1 MISSTDFQFPD
12 YCDDVTPVK
21 RPKLTTPT
29 KHRST
34 QTKSSKIDPII
45 TCQGQEKNCTKRSN
59 GDLIIMKRV
68 RSAEEDVDRMFS
80 AHVLDVPGRRYKM
93 PQKRHRS
100 GSDIPAK
107 TDQRRDIPSPV
118 PFPRTFLKNGQKYT
132 IC

>member
-12 YCDDVTPVK
+12 HCDDVTPVK

-29 KHRST
+29 KHMST
-34 QTKSSKIDPII
+34 QTKSRKIDPSV
-45 TCQGQEKNCTKRSN
+45 TCQRQETNCTKSH
-59 GDLIIMKRV
+59 IVIMKRV
-68 RSAEEDVDRMFS
+68 RSADEDVERMFS

-107 TDQRRDIPSPV
+107 TAQRRDIPSPV